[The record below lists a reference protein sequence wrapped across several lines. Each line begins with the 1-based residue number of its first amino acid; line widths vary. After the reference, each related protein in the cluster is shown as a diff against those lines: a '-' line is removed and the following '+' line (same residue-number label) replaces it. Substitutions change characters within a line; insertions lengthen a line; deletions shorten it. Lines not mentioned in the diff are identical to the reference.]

1 MINYMSR
8 FLEPLHQRKN
18 IRILTKKQEDEDEG
32 EEQEIRRKGKK
43 INKMKQENKITSET
57 YTASIVQT
65 EVLTK

>member
-1 MINYMSR
+1 MSR

-43 INKMKQENKITSET
+43 INKMKLENKITSET

>member
-1 MINYMSR
+1 MSR